1 MKNPSTSDPEPA
13 DKSHRAHQRLLHVL
27 PAGEES
33 RALGLLEIGL
43 HSAVQIANM
52 PKPTFLAQWATLF
65 PGEEELGEVVYQNAV
80 ARRAFVAL
88 HYVRKA
94 QGNEP
99 HYRAARFR

>member
-1 MKNPSTSDPEPA
+1 MNNKNLPPNANSIGSRE
-13 DKSHRAHQRLLHVL
+13 RLEFLL
-27 PAGEES
+27 PTGEEARAS
-33 RALGLLEIGL
+33 RMIEIGL

-52 PKPTFLAQWATLF
+52 PKPTFFAQWATLF
-65 PGEEELGEVVYQNAV
+65 PGDEELGEVVYQNAV